1 MILWTCTGFITQP
14 LRAAE
19 PQVRKYRAC
28 LVDTSKMSPIK
39 EFRLIYEPLNE
50 ENLFSEGDA
59 VKGTVIVTLS
69 KETKVKS
76 IFVKVKGDAR
86 VNWSKQSGG
95 VEVVFKHHTRFFKD
109 KEYLVKEDAG
119 VEVLPIFTSFAGTLL
134 PKGVHR
140 FKFGLQIPQGDMPS
154 SFKGTY
160 GKIVYMLEAKLSR
173 SWKCPVTVETKLSF
187 VSKSLSFRGKIV
199 CPRSESVQKEI
210 GVFSPGQ
217 IRMMAIVDRPV
228 CSPGDT
234 VSVVAKIYN
243 SSSKKMKPKV
253 SLQQDIVYPAK
264 ETKMT
269 CNSRLWQ
276 IVGDTIEQNTE
287 ETFSCKVKIPANVF
301 YTIHNCNII
310 SVQYH
315 LKVYLDISFAVDP
328 SVILPLVIVPRSFA
342 ALSPADLLQLLLD

>member
-1 MILWTCTGFITQP
+1 MLSKEQSLLLCT
-14 LRAAE
+14 
-19 PQVRKYRAC
+19 
-28 LVDTSKMSPIK
+28 
-39 EFRLIYEPLNE
+39 
-50 ENLFSEGDA
+50 
-59 VKGTVIVTLS
+59 
-69 KETKVKS
+69 KETKVNS

-109 KEYLVKEDAG
+109 KEYLVKENAG
-119 VEVLPIFTSFAGTLL
+119 GTLL

-173 SWKCPVTVETKLSF
+173 SWRCPVTVETKLSF

-199 CPRSESVQKEI
+199 YPRSESVQKEI

-264 ETKMT
+264 ETRMT
-269 CNSRLWQ
+269 CNNRLWQ

-287 ETFSCKVKIPANVF
+287 ETFSCQVKIPGDVF

-315 LKVYLDISFAVDP
+315 LKVYLDISFAIDP
-328 SVILPLVIVPRSFA
+328 TVMLPLVIVPRSFA
-342 ALSPADLLQLLLD
+342 ALSPADVLRLLLT